1 VQGYRDDGVVLR
13 TQKLGEADRIIT
25 LLTRH
30 NGRVRAVAR
39 GVRRTKSR
47 FGARLEPFTHVDV
60 MVHSGRSLD
69 VITQAE
75 VIRAYGTPLASNYP
89 KYTAGTAMLETA
101 ERFTPVEKEPAI
113 RQFLL
118 LIGGLRALGDA
129 VDPVGSADSSEPGEL
144 AGSPVPV
151 GPAVPADRDDPAP
164 AADDGTPGT
173 SGGAAGTSGTPGDAD
188 GTHGPSGDAEGSDAE
203 GREGPVGTPGTGEAP
218 RDPRMVLDAYFLR
231 SLTFA
236 GYAPALEACA
246 RCGAL
251 SPAAVSGAAVS
262 GAAVSGITVPGIT
275 VPGITVPGTGAA
287 ADRERTTGTTG
298 TRGTRGTRGTE
309 RATGTSSAEYTER
322 TEGPPVGTKPLV
334 AFAIPAGGMVC
345 AGCRPPGAASPA
357 PQTVGLMV
365 ALLRGDWEEAMR
377 SERRHRVE
385 CSGLVAAYLQWHLE
399 HSIRSLRHVERA

>member
-1 VQGYRDDGVVLR
+1 MSPPNSVHVRRAKRLSLMITEDLFFAVILRPIRTQKYRDHGLADQLGGMRENGRVQGYRDDGVVLR

-30 NGRVRAVAR
+30 NGRVRAVAK

-60 MVHSGRSLD
+60 MIHPGRSLD
-69 VITQAE
+69 TISQAE
-75 VIRAYGTPLASNYP
+75 VIRAYGTPFVSDYP

-129 VDPVGSADSSEPGEL
+129 ID
-144 AGSPVPV
+144 PV
-151 GPAVPADRDDPAP
+151 GPADPADDNSAHGAGAPGDDGASGGHDSG
-164 AADDGTPGT
+164 ADGTP
-173 SGGAAGTSGTPGDAD
+173 SE
-188 GTHGPSGDAEGSDAE
+188 SGDPDDPDTEEAPLD
-203 GREGPVGTPGTGEAP
+203 AP

-236 GYAPALEACA
+236 GYAPALKECA
-246 RCGAL
+246 RCGAPGL
-251 SPAAVSGAAVS
+251 AQAASESSDNVGRAKAA
-262 GAAVSGITVPGIT
+262 
-275 VPGITVPGTGAA
+275 
-287 ADRERTTGTTG
+287 
-298 TRGTRGTRGTE
+298 
-309 RATGTSSAEYTER
+309 
-322 TEGPPVGTKPLV
+322 KPLV
-334 AFAIPAGGMVC
+334 AFAIQAGGMVC
-345 AGCRPPGAASPA
+345 AGCRPPGSASPA
-357 PQTVGLMV
+357 PLTVALMI
-365 ALLRGDWEEAMR
+365 ALLRGDWDKAMR

>member
-30 NGRVRAVAR
+30 NGRVRAVAK
-39 GVRRTKSR
+39 GIRRTKSR
-47 FGARLEPFTHVDV
+47 FGGRLEPFTHVDV
-60 MVHSGRSLD
+60 MVHHGRSLD
-69 VITQAE
+69 IITQAE
-75 VIRAYGTPLASNYP
+75 VIRAYGTPLVSDYP

-129 VDPVGSADSSEPGEL
+129 TGPAAPDGDETGGDETGTDDTGGSAE
-144 AGSPVPV
+144 A
-151 GPAVPADRDDPAP
+151 GPAAAPGQAYDLSRAPEADAAAAP
-164 AADDGTPGT
+164 GHAAD
-173 SGGAAGTSGTPGDAD
+173 
-188 GTHGPSGDAEGSDAE
+188 
-203 GREGPVGTPGTGEAP
+203 PGTGEQAAAVT

-236 GYAPALEACA
+236 GYAPALGECA
-246 RCGAL
+246 RCGA
-251 SPAAVSGAAVS
+251 PGAA
-262 GAAVSGITVPGIT
+262 
-275 VPGITVPGTGAA
+275 
-287 ADRERTTGTTG
+287 
-298 TRGTRGTRGTE
+298 
-309 RATGTSSAEYTER
+309 
-322 TEGPPVGTKPLV
+322 KPLV
-334 AFAIPAGGMVC
+334 AFAVPSGGMVC
-345 AGCRPPGAASPA
+345 ADCRPPGAASPA
-357 PQTVGLMV
+357 PQTVALM
-365 ALLRGDWEEAMR
+365 LLLLQGNWDKAMR